1 MSPQEEK
8 DLAEVMRD
16 VESAERA
23 KILKRTYE
31 TELAN
36 AEEAWLK
43 IFNRLSL
50 SIRACEIEIE
60 KVHNG

>member
-1 MSPQEEK
+1 MTHDQEK

-36 AEEAWLK
+36 AEEAWLRL
-43 IFNRLSL
+43 FNRLNL
-50 SIRACEIEIE
+50 AIRACEIEIE
-60 KVHNG
+60 KVQ